1 MTLQAVL
8 ADIYQRLGATPPPD
22 AGFQVMIA
30 DVYARLGLVAPP
42 GLTLKY
48 LLDDIYA
55 HLEVREAGLS
65 AHTRLFVPSSPG
77 VTAASRRAR

>member
-30 DVYARLGLVAPP
+30 DVYARLGLVPP
-42 GLTLKY
+42 SGIPLPY
-48 LLDDIYA
+48 VLDDIYA
-55 HLEVREAGLS
+55 HLEAG
-65 AHTRLFVPSSPG
+65 
-77 VTAASRRAR
+77 TATKGKRRTT